1 MKETNKENSIATYM
15 NSSFQASKK
24 YSVFQWILD
33 TTNTLYFIDYVKYI
47 DKRIK
52 LFEDIEKNV
61 V

>member
-24 YSVFQWILD
+24 YSVLLD

-52 LFEDIEKNV
+52 LFKDIEKNV
-61 V
+61 I